1 MKRPLLASVSVLAL
15 TFTATAADLP
25 RAMPVK
31 APAVVA
37 PAWTWTG
44 FYIGINGGGIWH
56 RAKAD
61 AIDGIPD
68 TASATVKASGATF
81 GGQVGFN
88 WQVQRFVLGVEADW
102 NWAHASGTSAF
113 NNPAWPTASLSSKL
127 SSLATVR
134 GRVGVTLSPTM
145 IYATGGF
152 AAGKVRNSIANLFGG
167 FPIDDDVKTGWTAG
181 GGIEHMFSRN
191 WTAKVEALYVDLGK
205 STVQGN
211 LGPGYVGTFK
221 NTAVIARA
229 GINYKW

>member
-1 MKRPLLASVSVLAL
+1 MKRSLLASVSVLTL

-31 APAVVA
+31 APVVVA
-37 PAWTWTG
+37 PAWSWTG

-56 RAKAD
+56 RARAD
-61 AIDGIPD
+61 VVDLIGPD
-68 TASATVKASGATF
+68 NASVKATGATF
-81 GGQVGFN
+81 GGQIGAN
-88 WQVQRFVLGVEADW
+88 WQVDRFVLGIEADW
-102 NWAHASGTSAF
+102 NWADASGTAGFAGSPGF
-113 NNPAWPTASLSSKL
+113 SFSSKL

-134 GRVGVTLSPTM
+134 GRLGVTLSPTM

-152 AAGKVRNSIANLFGG
+152 AVGKVENSVPIYFGG
-167 FPIDDDVKTGWTAG
+167 YTDNDTKIGWTAG

-211 LGPGYVGTFK
+211 SGPGYVGRFT

-229 GINYKW
+229 GVNFKW